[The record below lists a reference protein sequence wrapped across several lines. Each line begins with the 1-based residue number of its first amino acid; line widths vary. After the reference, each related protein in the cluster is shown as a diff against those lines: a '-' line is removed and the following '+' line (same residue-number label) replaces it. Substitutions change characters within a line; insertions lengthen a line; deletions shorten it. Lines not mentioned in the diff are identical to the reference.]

1 MSVVR
6 TVEDIGPCRKE
17 LVIEVPA
24 PAVDA
29 ETERVVRDY
38 AKQVKIPGF
47 RPGKV
52 PPKVVRQRFRQEIEQ
67 EVVDRLVP
75 RYWRQAEAEKELD
88 PLTQPELA
96 GVEDREDGGPL
107 VFKAHV
113 EVRPEIE
120 IGNVEDFDLPD
131 PPADPTGE
139 EVDQALE
146 ELRRRAGD
154 WAPVERAA
162 AQGDLVSIGIR
173 EVTEPEAGTA
183 QAEVAEKG
191 EDVDAAETAD
201 QEMEAVE
208 VEIGSDSVW
217 EELSLALT
225 GRKEGQKGDF
235 SRMDENDGK
244 VRERSFQFEVRGVKE
259 RELPDLDDELASQLG
274 GFESLE
280 ELRTAVHD
288 RLATEKASARSE
300 QREKALLDQLRERH
314 PLALPVG
321 VVEAEVQGMVREY
334 VEGLARQGVDLEHA
348 QIDWKAMGEQARPL
362 AERRVHARLV
372 LDAVSKALDVTVAE
386 EEVEATLAQIARSQQ
401 ASTAAVRRAL
411 DQDGRLADLKG
422 QMRRGKTVRRLL
434 GEEPEQPAGE
444 AVSEPGDETPGDEA
458 EAAEL
463 PIEQEPTVE
472 AGDDE

>member
-6 TVEDIGPCRKE
+6 TVEEIGPCRKE

-38 AKQVKIPGF
+38 AKRVKIPGF

-52 PPKVVRQRFRQEIEQ
+52 PPKVVRQRFRQEIDQ

-96 GVEDREDGGPL
+96 GVEDREEGGPL

-120 IGNVEDFDLPD
+120 LGNIEDFDLPD
-131 PPADPTGE
+131 VPAEPTDDEVGE
-139 EVDQALE
+139 ALE

-154 WAPVERAA
+154 WVPVERAA

-173 EVTEPEAGTA
+173 ETTPSDDHGKAEEAEAAEGEEPAEPEMDPVDI
-183 QAEVAEKG
+183 EVG
-191 EDVDAAETAD
+191 AD
-201 QEMEAVE
+201 
-208 VEIGSDSVW
+208 GVW

-235 SRMDENDGK
+235 SRMDENDGEVK
-244 VRERSFQFEVRGVKE
+244 ERSFQFEVRGVKV

-274 GFESLE
+274 GFESLD
-280 ELRTAVHD
+280 ELRTAVRD
-288 RLATEKASARSE
+288 RLTAEKSAARRE

-321 VVEAEVQGMVREY
+321 VVEGEVQGMVRDY
-334 VEGLARQGVDLEHA
+334 AEGLARQGVDLEHA
-348 QIDWKAMGEQARPL
+348 QIDWKAMGEQARPM
-362 AERRVHARLV
+362 AEKRVHARLV
-372 LDAVSKALDVTVAE
+372 LDAVSKELGVEVSE
-386 EEVEATLAQIARSQQ
+386 EELESALSQIARGQK
-401 ASTAAVRRAL
+401 ASPAAVRRAL
-411 DQDGRLADLKG
+411 DEDGRLAELQG
-422 QMRRGKTVRRLL
+422 QMRRSKTMRRLL
-434 GEEPEQPAGE
+434 GEEPEEADVAQEAAPEDATADAEEPA
-444 AVSEPGDETPGDEA
+444 AADEPAA
-458 EAAEL
+458 EAR
-463 PIEQEPTVE
+463 
-472 AGDDE
+472 DDE